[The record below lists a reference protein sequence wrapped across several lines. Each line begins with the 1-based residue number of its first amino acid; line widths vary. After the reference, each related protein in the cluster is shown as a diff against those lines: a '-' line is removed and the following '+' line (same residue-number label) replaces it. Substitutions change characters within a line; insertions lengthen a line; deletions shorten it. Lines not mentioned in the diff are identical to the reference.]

1 MNQIYPKPRYLF
13 LLLGLLTYSAGMA
26 QSPLPKNK
34 TANVQTTLGSSGANQ
49 KNDQV
54 FKKASDPTLNQED
67 NVNPFLT
74 QKSVNGITLSQ
85 EESDAVNKRMKESQ
99 KLLSS
104 NQSSATARTIQVASD
119 STKVRSFAKSSNLT
133 LRNVFEVRK
142 EDFELSNADKMQLK
156 SVSEK
161 HGRKLATYQQLH
173 NSVPVEGAIYKVRE
187 NKTKIDAFGET
198 SKKLPTN
205 SNYKVSASQGLEN
218 ALREVNAKE
227 YVWQSKKL
235 SPLVHKKISTKPQ
248 GELVY
253 VGPNF
258 SSELKEYYLAWK
270 FDVFATNPQSSQTIY
285 VDANTG
291 KIILKIDLN
300 RDLRLSSAS
309 VADGRAAIG
318 KGKARFSGDVT
329 FGTTQYREGY
339 KLETLEG
346 KYKVPIYTLNM
357 NHAEHASDEVL
368 TEYIDEDNNWN
379 DLYNKDHD
387 EVAIDIHW
395 GLQKT
400 LNYYEEKFDRN
411 SVDNEGMTI
420 FGLAHLGTNVQNASW
435 TGGWA
440 QFGDG
445 DKQPFVSLAITGHE
459 MTHAVTQFSAGLI
472 YQGESGAM
480 NESFS
485 DIFGISIELYAGKD
499 SKNDIWMLGD
509 ELYKHGSLR
518 SMSNPKAAGQ
528 PDTYAGEFWT
538 NPANIQDDNGGVHQN
553 SGITNYWYYL
563 LVEGGNGV
571 NDLNNS
577 YSVKAIGLEKAEKI
591 AYATLTEYLS
601 PSSNFMAMRQAS
613 LLATEDL
620 YGLGSEEYK
629 QVTNAWYAIGVGPAY
644 GDKQVLLVSYE
655 NPSVPC
661 GPLKG
666 EEPFY
671 VKIKNTGSTV
681 IKADENLNFKLRAM
695 ASALGRMI
703 TFYTYD
709 GTTAFG
715 KDLKPGE
722 EATLAL
728 KSKIPY
734 QTGGAIN
741 YVEVKIDL
749 NPIAEFGAKEGYTF
763 ISQVVVPTAQKDY
776 DLKATALSMPYYT
789 GDALSS
795 SYQSSI
801 TIFNLGCAA
810 IPAGTVLK
818 VGYADTAPGSTTV
831 WKDVTLAADFKGNS
845 EMTIA
850 FDSTFDLSGLGL
862 HTYEGYVTLAQ
873 DPVTTNNS
881 VLNAAYSGIV
891 TQLPYSEGFERTP
904 GGWNTRSLNDVNQK
918 FVFQNYPGSFRDIK
932 SQYNWATVDFRS
944 NERMALNSDFV
955 LESPIF
961 DFTNVASPYIEFDL
975 YYLFHAGYDGLIVEY
990 SEDKG
995 KNWKKVENI
1004 NYPQTV
1010 HYDEYESF
1018 GGPWFTG
1025 VNTVLKK
1032 DPYQMRLNDLA
1043 GKKVAV
1049 RFRIKTDDYNDG
1061 FLGGFV
1067 DNIKVSD
1074 APYDLALLSSK
1085 LEAGKCTVDNNNVT
1099 IVSKISNNF
1108 PTTSQRVNVTTKI
1121 LDAAKNE
1128 VFSKTELTTL
1138 NFTKFKDTISF
1149 STPNISLK
1157 TVGTHTISVSV
1168 FPEDM
1173 TKDVKQGNNALTFTY
1188 DNWNNEDLK
1197 VSVLPYKM
1205 DFEDDSKYKGW
1216 RTYEN
1221 NGSAGW
1227 NHGVRADLGSPG
1239 WFIDDH
1245 TKFMA
1250 SNDDKCNCDEGNDML
1265 VSPVFDLTNYKTA
1278 HLTFDGFGDGQHLSD
1293 GYVKVST
1300 DGGETWKEVF
1310 HMPYYGA
1317 WWEYGVDLTE
1327 YAGKSCV
1334 MVAFVHNDNGYFAN
1348 GFAVDNIEI
1357 KETKSNVRL
1366 SNLSVA
1372 ENVYEDSASHEFV
1385 VSARNSAYK
1394 PINKVTVEYQIS
1406 QNGTAIGA
1414 PVSLEK
1420 NDEILVGQTITYKID
1435 GLPKLAAGN
1444 YEIALKAFTADEPK
1458 DQAQVV
1464 KGSFQVAA
1472 NAPELSVE
1480 TFSNLPAGSLLGQK
1494 GFVSSQS
1501 DDNYPWRAVTTPD
1514 NVNLTVPKKDHTGD
1528 TAKTLLYSQLEG
1540 LSYYG
1545 ELISPMYKLSEKAS
1559 AVEFYYAM
1567 QSNAN
1572 DIFLVDIKV
1581 AGGEWTE
1588 LWRRNKEGMYAD
1600 ADWKR
1605 ASLNI
1610 SKYKGKSVMFRFRHA
1625 KAAGYS
1631 YMVLDDLKIFNEEIT
1646 DVAMQILS
1654 PKDVCGSQEYKVRLT
1669 NEGQVAIKEN
1679 TVQVE
1684 IQYVNT
1690 SETISETVEAGIPVG
1705 ESIEYIFKKQPK
1717 LDDMGDSHVF
1727 NFTAKLEG
1735 DIVDQNNTIENYYYQ
1750 GVSGD
1755 FKLFDNALI
1764 HGYAGKSVYINAQT
1778 NLLIKE
1784 LDAVSYKWNTGE
1796 TTSDIEVT
1804 KPGDYIVTAVLENG
1818 CTITEKVTVTF
1829 DTFDSDLPSGDVCG
1843 PEVVLNPG
1851 NYAAYEWFDGST
1863 DPTFTTTESGE
1874 YYVTVYNEHG
1884 LGKIFITTINVL
1896 ENTVPEIQA
1905 LEGNKITA
1913 SADAAGYQWY
1923 LNGKPLPNATEKMV
1937 STIWEGSYSLQVTNA
1952 HGCTSMS
1959 APIDSKGLLIGK
1971 LTNSFRVFPNPAAD
1985 NVNIFLA
1992 EKAEGQAEMKIY
2004 SMEGNAVWSK
2014 TYSAVPSSV
2023 NVSQLTTG
2031 VYILDCTVQGKKYT
2045 AKIIK
2050 K

>member
-1 MNQIYPKPRYLF
+1 
-13 LLLGLLTYSAGMA
+13 MA

-34 TANVQTTLGSSGANQ
+34 SANAQTAIQSPSANQ
-49 KNDQV
+49 KKDQV
-54 FKKASDPTLNQED
+54 FQKTADQYNNQQD
-67 NVNPFLT
+67 DAVLLT
-74 QKSVNGITLSQ
+74 QTNVKGTALSQ
-85 EESDAVNKRMKESQ
+85 EESDDVQKRLKASQ
-99 KLLSS
+99 KFFDKS
-104 NQSSATARTIQVASD
+104 QSASTAKNVQISD
-119 STKVRSFAKSSNLT
+119 TTKVKSFAKSAKLT
-133 LRNVFEVRK
+133 SRNIFEVK
-142 EDFELSNADKMQLK
+142 KDAFELSGSDRMQLK
-156 SVSEK
+156 SVSDK
-161 HGRKLATYQQLH
+161 HGRTLATYQQLH
-173 NSVPVEGAIYKVRE
+173 NSVPVEGAIFKVRE
-187 NKTKIDAFGET
+187 DKSKIDAFGAV
-198 SKKLPTN
+198 SKKLPAN
-205 SNYKVSASQGLEN
+205 STYKVNASAALQN
-218 ALREVNAKE
+218 ALNTVNAKE

-235 SPLVHKKISTKPQ
+235 SSLVHKKISTKPE

-258 SSELKEYYLAWK
+258 SSELTEYHLAWK
-270 FDVFATNPQSSQTIY
+270 YDIFATNPQSSQTIY

-291 KIILKIDLN
+291 KVILKIDLS
-300 RDLRLSSAS
+300 RDLRSSS
-309 VADGRAAIG
+309 SPSADGRAAIG
-318 KGKARFSGDVT
+318 KGKARFAGDVT
-329 FGTTQYREGY
+329 FGTTQYADGY
-339 KLETLEG
+339 RLETLLG

-387 EVAIDIHW
+387 EAAIDIHW

-400 LNYYEEKFDRN
+400 LNYYEEKFNRN
-411 SVDNEGMTI
+411 SVDDKGMTI

-445 DKQPFVSLAITGHE
+445 DKQPFVSLGITGHE

-528 PDTYAGEFWT
+528 PDTYGGEFWT
-538 NPANIQDDNGGVHQN
+538 NPANTSVDNGGVHQN

-563 LVEGGNGV
+563 LVEGGEGV

-577 YSVKAIGLEKAEKI
+577 YSVKSIGLEKAEKI
-591 AYATLTEYLS
+591 AYTTLTEYLS

-613 LLATEDL
+613 LMATEDL

-644 GDKQVLLVSYE
+644 GERQILLVSVE

-671 VKIKNTGSTV
+671 VKIRNTGSTL
-681 IKADENLNFKLRAM
+681 IKADESLNFKLRAM
-695 ASALGRMI
+695 ASALGKLI

-709 GTTAFG
+709 GAVPFA
-715 KDLKPGE
+715 KDLNPGE
-722 EATLAL
+722 ETVLAL

-734 QTGGAIN
+734 QGNGATN
-741 YVEVKIDL
+741 YIEVKVDL
-749 NPIAEFGAKEGYTF
+749 NPIAEFGAEEGYTF
-763 ISQVVVPTAQKDY
+763 ISPIAVPATQMDY
-776 DLKATALSMPYYT
+776 DLKATGLSMPNYT
-789 GDALSS
+789 GDVLPSN
-795 SYQSSI
+795 YQSSI

-818 VGYADTAPGSTTV
+818 VGYANAAAGNATV
-831 WKDVTLAADFKGNS
+831 WKDVKLAEDFKGNS
-845 EMTIA
+845 EMTIP
-850 FDSTFDLSGLGL
+850 FDNTFDLSAPGL
-862 HTYEGYVTLAQ
+862 HTYEGFVTLAQ
-873 DPVTTNNS
+873 DPIAANNS
-881 VLNAAYSGIV
+881 ILNAAYNGIIA
-891 TQLPYSEGFERTP
+891 QFPYSEGFERTP
-904 GGWNTRSLNDVNQK
+904 GGWNTKALSGNQK
-918 FVFQNYPGSFRDIK
+918 FLFQNFAASFRSVK
-932 SQYNWATVDFRS
+932 SQYMWGMVDFKA
-944 NERMALNSDFV
+944 NEKMGLNSDFV

-961 DFTNVASPYIEFDL
+961 DFTSTDSPYVEFDL
-975 YYLFHAGYDGLIVEY
+975 YYLLHRGYDGLIVEY

-995 KNWKKVENI
+995 ASWKKINTV
-1004 NYPQTV
+1004 NYPETV
-1010 HYDEYESF
+1010 HGNDLEE
-1018 GGPWFTG
+1018 GGWFTG
-1025 VNTVLKK
+1025 VNNNLRK
-1032 DPYQMRLNDLA
+1032 DPYQIRLHELA
-1043 GKKVAV
+1043 GKKAAI
-1049 RFRIKTDDYNDG
+1049 RFRVKSDDYYDG
-1061 FLGGFV
+1061 FIGGFV
-1067 DNIKVSD
+1067 DNILVGN
-1074 APYDLALLSSK
+1074 APYDLEILSSK
-1085 LEAGKCTVDNNNVT
+1085 LEAGKCSIDNNNVA
-1099 IVSKISNNF
+1099 ISAKITNNF
-1108 PTTSQRVNVTTKI
+1108 ATSGETVNITTKV
-1121 LDAAKNE
+1121 LDAAKTE
-1128 VFSKTELTTL
+1128 VFSKTEKTTL
-1138 NFTKFKDTISF
+1138 NFAKFKDTISY
-1149 STPNISLK
+1149 SVSDISLK
-1157 TVGTHTISVSV
+1157 NAGEHTITVSV

-1173 TKDVKQGNNALTFTY
+1173 AKDLKQGNNAVTLTY
-1188 DNWNNEDLK
+1188 DNWNNEDMK

-1205 DFEDDSKYKGW
+1205 DFEDASKYKGW
-1216 RTYEN
+1216 RTSEN
-1221 NGSAGW
+1221 KGSAGW
-1227 NHGVRADLGSPG
+1227 KHGLRPDLGSPG
-1239 WFIDDH
+1239 WFIEDH

-1250 SNDDKCNCDEGNDML
+1250 SNDDKCNCDAANDML
-1265 VSPVFDLTNYKTA
+1265 VSPVFDLANYKTA
-1278 HLTFDGFGDGQHLSD
+1278 HLTFEGYGDSQHLSD

-1334 MVAFVHNDNGYFAN
+1334 MVAFVHNDNGLFAN

-1372 ENVYEDSASHEFV
+1372 EDVNEDSASHEFV

-1406 QNGTAIGA
+1406 QNGTPVGA
-1414 PVSLEK
+1414 PVSLER
-1420 NDEILVGQTITYKID
+1420 NDEVLVGQTITYKID
-1435 GLPKLAAGN
+1435 GLPQLPAGS
-1444 YEIALKAFTADEPK
+1444 YEIAVKAFTADEPK
-1458 DQAQVV
+1458 DQAKVIKGTFQVV
-1464 KGSFQVAA
+1464 AK
-1472 NAPELSVE
+1472 APELSLE
-1480 TFSNLPAGSLLGQK
+1480 SFSNATAGSLLGAN
-1494 GFVSSQS
+1494 GYVSSIS
-1501 DDNYPWRAVTTPD
+1501 DDNYPWRIVTTPD
-1514 NVNLTVPKKDHTGD
+1514 NANLTVPKKDHTGD
-1528 TAKTLLYSQLEG
+1528 ASAKMLYSQLEN

-1545 ELISPMYKLSEKAS
+1545 ELISPMYKLSDSAS

-1567 QSNAN
+1567 QSNVN
-1572 DIFLVDIKV
+1572 DIFLVDIKI

-1588 LWRRNKEGMYAD
+1588 LWRRNKEGSYID
-1600 ADWKR
+1600 TEWKR
-1605 ASLNI
+1605 AALNI
-1610 SKYKGKSVMFRFRHA
+1610 SKYRGKLVMFRFRHA

-1631 YMVLDDLKIFNEEIT
+1631 YMVLDDLKIFNDAVT
-1646 DVAMQILS
+1646 DVAMEILS
-1654 PKDVCGSQEYKVRLT
+1654 PKDVCGSQEYKVKLT
-1669 NEGQVAIKEN
+1669 NEGQNAIKEN
-1679 TVQVE
+1679 S
-1684 IQYVNT
+1684 IQLELDYLNT
-1690 SETISETVEAGIPVG
+1690 SETISEAVEAGIPVG
-1705 ESIEYIFKKQPK
+1705 ESIEYTFKKQPK
-1717 LDDMGDSHVF
+1717 LDESGDSHIF
-1727 NFTAKLEG
+1727 NFAAKLEG
-1735 DIVDQNNTIENYYYQ
+1735 DIIDQNNIIENYNYQ
-1750 GVSGD
+1750 GVSSD
-1755 FKLFDNALI
+1755 FKLFDNASI
-1764 HGYAGKSVYINAQT
+1764 HGYAGKSVYINAKN

-1796 TTSDIEVT
+1796 VTSDIEVT

-1818 CTITEKVTVTF
+1818 CTLTEKVTVTF
-1829 DTFDSDLPSGDVCG
+1829 DTFNSELPSGDVCG

-1863 DPTFTTTESGE
+1863 DPTFTTAESGD

-1884 LGKIFITTINVL
+1884 LGKIFTTTINVL
-1896 ENTVPEIQA
+1896 ENKVPEIQA

-1913 SADAAGYQWY
+1913 SADAASYQWY
-1923 LNGKPLPNATEKMV
+1923 LNGRIIPNATEKTV
-1937 STIWEGSYSLQVTNA
+1937 ATIWEGSYSLQATNA

-1992 EKAEGQAEMKIY
+1992 EKAEGEAEMKIY

>member
-1 MNQIYPKPRYLF
+1 MNQIYSKARYLF
-13 LLLGLLTYSAGMA
+13 LLLGLLVCSAGMA

-34 TANVQTTLGSSGANQ
+34 TATAQSAIQSPAATQ
-49 KNDQV
+49 KKDQV
-54 FKKASDPTLNQED
+54 FKKTTDQNNNQQD
-67 NVNPFLT
+67 DAILLT
-74 QKSVNGITLSQ
+74 QTSVKGTALSQ
-85 EESDAVNKRMKESQ
+85 EESDDVQKRLKASQ
-99 KLLSS
+99 KFFDKS
-104 NQSSATARTIQVASD
+104 QSVATAKNVQSLDT
-119 STKVRSFAKSSNLT
+119 TKVRSFAKSSNLT
-133 LRNVFEVRK
+133 IRNVFEVK
-142 EDFELSNADKMQLK
+142 KADFELSNADRMQLK
-156 SVSEK
+156 SVSDK
-161 HGRKLATYQQLH
+161 HGRSLATYQQMH

-187 NKTKIDAFGET
+187 RKNKIDAFGQT
-198 SKKLPTN
+198 SKKLPAN
-205 SNYKVSASQGLEN
+205 SNYKVNASAALQN
-218 ALREVNAKE
+218 ALNTVNAKE

-235 SPLVHKKISTKPQ
+235 SSLVHKKISTKPE

-258 SSELKEYYLAWK
+258 STELTEYHLAWK
-270 FDVFATNPQSSQTIY
+270 YDIFATNPQSSQTIY

-291 KIILKIDLN
+291 KVILKIDLS
-300 RDLRLSSAS
+300 RDFRSSALPA
-309 VADGRAAIG
+309 ADGRLATG
-318 KGKARFSGDVT
+318 KGKARFAGDVT
-329 FGTTQYREGY
+329 FGTTQYADGY
-339 KLETLEG
+339 RLETLLG

-357 NHAEHASDEVL
+357 NHAAHASDEVL

-387 EVAIDIHW
+387 EAAIDIHW

-400 LNYYEEKFDRN
+400 LNYFEEKFDRN
-411 SVDNEGMTI
+411 SVDDKGMTI

-445 DKQPFVSLAITGHE
+445 DKQPFVSLGITGHE

-472 YQGESGAM
+472 YMGESGAM

-518 SMSNPKAAGQ
+518 SMANPKAAGQ
-528 PDTYAGEFWT
+528 PDTYGGEFWT
-538 NPANIQDDNGGVHQN
+538 NPANTSVDNGGVHQN

-563 LVEGGNGV
+563 LVEGGSGV

-591 AYATLTEYLS
+591 AYTTLTEYLS

-644 GDKQVLLVSYE
+644 GERQILLVSVE

-671 VKIKNTGSTV
+671 VKIKNTGITV
-681 IKADENLNFKLRAM
+681 IKANENLNFKLRAM
-695 ASALGRMI
+695 ASALGKLI

-709 GTTAFG
+709 GKVAFG
-715 KDLKPGE
+715 KDLNPGE
-722 EATLAL
+722 ETILPL
-728 KSKIPY
+728 KSNIPY
-734 QTGGAIN
+734 QGNGAAN
-741 YVEVKIDL
+741 YVEVKVDL
-749 NPIAEFGAKEGYTF
+749 NPIVEFGAKEGYTF
-763 ISQVVVPTAQKDY
+763 ISTLVVPAAQKDY
-776 DLKATALSMPYYT
+776 DLRATALSMPNYT
-789 GDALSS
+789 GGVLPSN
-795 SYQSSI
+795 YQSSM

-818 VGYADTAPGSTTV
+818 VGYANTAAGSTTV

-845 EMTIA
+845 EMTVV
-850 FDSTFDLSGLGL
+850 FDNTFDLSAPGL
-862 HTYEGYVTLAQ
+862 HTYEGFVTLAQ
-873 DPVTTNNS
+873 DPITTNNS
-881 VLNAAYSGIV
+881 IINAAYNGIIA
-891 TQLPYSEGFERTP
+891 QFPYSEGFERTA
-904 GGWNTRSLNDVNQK
+904 GGWNTKALAGNQK
-918 FVFQNYPGSFRDIK
+918 FIFQNYPASFRTVK
-932 SQYNWATVDFRS
+932 SQYMWGMVDFKTT
-944 NERMALNSDFV
+944 ERMGLNSDFV

-961 DFTNVASPYIEFDL
+961 DFTNVVSPYVEFDL
-975 YYLFHAGYDGLIVEY
+975 YYLLHTGYDGLVVEY

-995 KNWKKVENI
+995 QNWKKIETV
-1004 NYPQTV
+1004 NYPETK
-1010 HYDEYESF
+1010 HLSDLF
-1018 GGPWFTG
+1018 DGGWFTG
-1025 VNTVLKK
+1025 INNNLKK
-1032 DPYQMRLNDLA
+1032 DPYQIRLNELA
-1043 GKKVAV
+1043 GKKAAI
-1049 RFRIKTDDYNDG
+1049 RFRVKSDDYYDG
-1061 FLGGFV
+1061 FLGGFI
-1067 DNIKVSD
+1067 DNILVSD
-1074 APYDLALLSSK
+1074 APYDLEVLSAK
-1085 LEAGKCTVDNNNVT
+1085 LDAGKCEVNKNNVT
-1099 IVSKISNNF
+1099 ISAKITNNF
-1108 PTTSQRVNVTTKI
+1108 ATSNQVVNVTTKV
-1121 LDAAKNE
+1121 LDAAKKE
-1128 VFSKTELTTL
+1128 VFSKIEKTTL
-1138 NFTKFKDTISF
+1138 NFTRFKDTITYSV
-1149 STPNISLK
+1149 PNVSLES
-1157 TVGTHTISVSV
+1157 VGEHTITVTV

-1173 TKDVKQGNNALTFTY
+1173 AKDVKQANNAVTLTY
-1188 DNWNNEDLK
+1188 DNWNNEDMK

-1205 DFEDDSKYKGW
+1205 DFEDASKYKGW
-1216 RTYEN
+1216 RTAEN
-1221 NGSAGW
+1221 KGSAGW
-1227 NHGVRADLGSPG
+1227 KHGLRPDLGSPG
-1239 WFIDDH
+1239 WFIADH

-1250 SNDDKCNCDEGNDML
+1250 SNDDKCNCDASNDML

-1278 HLTFDGFGDGQHLSD
+1278 HLTFDGFGDSQQLSD

-1310 HMPYYGA
+1310 KMPYYGS

-1334 MVAFVHNDNGYFAN
+1334 MIAFQHNDNGYFAN

-1372 ENVYEDSASHEFV
+1372 ENVNEDSASHEFV

-1394 PINKVTVEYQIS
+1394 PINKVTIEYQIS
-1406 QNGTAIGA
+1406 QNGTAVGA

-1420 NDEILVGQTITYKID
+1420 NDEVLVGQTITYTID
-1435 GLPKLAAGN
+1435 NLPKLPAGN
-1444 YEIALKAFTADEPK
+1444 YEIAIKAFTADEPK
-1458 DQAQVV
+1458 DQAKAITGVFQVV
-1464 KGSFQVAA
+1464 AK
-1472 NAPELSVE
+1472 APELNLES
-1480 TFSNLPAGSLLGQK
+1480 FSDVTAGSLLGAK
-1494 GFVSSQS
+1494 GFVSSLS
-1501 DDNYPWRAVTTPD
+1501 DDNYPWRIVTTPD
-1514 NVNLTVPKKDHTGD
+1514 NANLTVPKKDHTGD
-1528 TAKTLLYSQLEG
+1528 TSAKMLYSQLEN

-1545 ELISPMYKLSEKAS
+1545 ELISPMYKLSESAS

-1567 QSNAN
+1567 QSNVN
-1572 DIFLVDIKV
+1572 DILLVDIKA

-1588 LWRRNKEGMYAD
+1588 LWRRNKEGSYID
-1600 ADWKR
+1600 TEWKR
-1605 ASLNI
+1605 AALNI
-1610 SKYKGKSVMFRFRHA
+1610 SKYRGKLVMFRFRHA

-1631 YMVLDDLKIFNEEIT
+1631 YMVLDDLKIFNDAVT
-1646 DVAMQILS
+1646 DVAMQVLS
-1654 PKDVCGSQEYKVRLT
+1654 PKDICGSQEYKVKLT
-1669 NEGQVAIKEN
+1669 NEGQNAIKEN
-1679 TVQVE
+1679 SIQVQV
-1684 IQYVNT
+1684 QYMNT

-1705 ESIEYIFKKQPK
+1705 ESIEYTFKKQPK
-1717 LDDMGDSHVF
+1717 LDGMGDSHIF
-1727 NFTAKLEG
+1727 NFTAKVEG
-1735 DIVDQNNTIENYYYQ
+1735 DIIDQNNIIENYNYQ

-1755 FKLFDNALI
+1755 FKLFDNASI
-1764 HGYAGKSVYINAQT
+1764 HGYAGKSVYINAES
-1778 NLLIKE
+1778 NLLTKE

-1796 TTSDIEVT
+1796 ATNAIEVT

-1818 CTITEKVTVTF
+1818 CTLTEKVTVTF
-1829 DTFDSDLPSGDVCG
+1829 DAFESNLPNGDVCG

-1884 LGKIFITTINVL
+1884 LGKIFTATINVL
-1896 ENTVPEIQA
+1896 ENIVPEIQA

-1923 LNGKPLPNATEKMV
+1923 LNGRVIPNATEKTV
-1937 STIWEGSYSLQVTNA
+1937 ATIWEGSYSLQTTNA

-1971 LTNSFRVFPNPAAD
+1971 LTNSFRVFPNPAVD

-1992 EKAEGQAEMKIY
+1992 EKAEGEAQMKIY
-2004 SMEGNAVWSK
+2004 SMEGSAVWSK
-2014 TYSAVPSSV
+2014 TYTAVPSSV

>member
-1 MNQIYPKPRYLF
+1 
-13 LLLGLLTYSAGMA
+13 MA

-34 TANVQTTLGSSGANQ
+34 TSNSQTALGSSVGLL
-49 KNDQV
+49 KKDQV
-54 FKKASDPTLNQED
+54 SQKTTDQINNQSDDSNIL
-67 NVNPFLT
+67 LT
-74 QKSVNGITLSQ
+74 QKSVKGTPLSQ
-85 EESDAVNKRMKESQ
+85 EETDAVNKRAKESQ
-99 KLLSS
+99 KLFDKS
-104 NQSSATARTIQVASD
+104 QSSSTAKNVQSAD

-133 LRNVFEVRK
+133 IRNVFEVK
-142 EDFELSNADKMQLK
+142 KADFELSNADKMQLK
-156 SVSEK
+156 SVSDK
-161 HGRKLATYQQLH
+161 HGRSLATYQQMH
-173 NSVPVEGAIYKVRE
+173 NAVPVEGAIYKVRD
-187 NKTKIDAFGET
+187 NKKKIEAFGHI
-198 SKKLPTN
+198 SKKLPSN
-205 SNYKVSASQGLEN
+205 SNYKVNASAALQN
-218 ALREVNAKE
+218 ALNTVNAKE

-235 SPLVHKKISTKPQ
+235 SALVHEKISKKPQ

-258 SSELKEYYLAWK
+258 SAELTEYHLAWK
-270 FDVFATNPQSSQTIY
+270 FDIFATNPQSSQTMY

-291 KIILKIDLN
+291 KVILKIDLS
-300 RDLRLSSAS
+300 RDFRSSAS
-309 VADGRAAIG
+309 PFADGRSAIG
-318 KGKARFSGDVT
+318 KGKARFAGDVT
-329 FGTTQYREGY
+329 FGTTQYADGY
-339 KLETLEG
+339 RLEDLVG
-346 KYKVPIYTLNM
+346 KYKVPMYTLNM

-387 EVAIDIHW
+387 EAAIDIHW
-395 GLQKT
+395 GIQKT

-411 SVDNEGMTI
+411 SVDDKGMTI
-420 FGLAHLGTNVQNASW
+420 FALAHLGTNVQNASW

-445 DKQPFVSLAITGHE
+445 VDQPFVSLGITGHE
-459 MTHAVTQFSAGLI
+459 MTHAITQFSAGLI

-518 SMSNPKAAGQ
+518 SMANPKAAGQ
-528 PDTYAGEFWT
+528 PDTYGGEFWT
-538 NPANIQDDNGGVHQN
+538 NPADTSYDNGGVHQN

-563 LVEGGNGV
+563 LVEGGEGV
-571 NDLNNS
+571 NDLNES
-577 YSVKAIGLEKAEKI
+577 YNVKAIGLEKAEKI

-613 LLATEDL
+613 LMATEDL
-620 YGLGSEEYK
+620 YGLGSQEYI

-644 GDKQVLLVSYE
+644 GEKQVLLVSVE
-655 NPSVPC
+655 NPTVPC

-695 ASALGRMI
+695 ANALGRLI

-709 GTTAFG
+709 GKVAFG
-715 KDLKPGE
+715 KDLNPGE
-722 EATLAL
+722 ETILAL

-734 QTGGAIN
+734 QTGGAVN
-741 YVEVKIDL
+741 YIEIKVDL

-763 ISQVVVPTAQKDY
+763 VSQIVVPTAQKDY

-795 SYQSSI
+795 NYQSSI
-801 TIFNLGCAA
+801 TIFNLGCVA

-818 VGYADTAPGSTTV
+818 VGYADTAPGSATV
-831 WKDVTLAADFKGNS
+831 WKDVTLATDFKGNS

-881 VLNAAYSGIV
+881 ILNAAYSGIV
-891 TQLPYSEGFERTP
+891 TQLPYVEGFERTP
-904 GGWNTRSLNDVNQK
+904 GGWNTKSLNSSNQK
-918 FVFQNYPGSFRDIK
+918 FIFQNYPGSFRDIK
-932 SQYNWATVDFRS
+932 SQYNWATVDFRGT
-944 NERMALNSDFV
+944 ERMAPNSDFV

-961 DFTNVASPYIEFDL
+961 DFTNVVSPYIEFDL

-995 KNWKKVENI
+995 KNWKKVEAL
-1004 NYPQTV
+1004 NYPQTT
-1010 HYDEYESF
+1010 HYDDTE
-1018 GGPWFTG
+1018 GGWFTA
-1025 VNTVLKK
+1025 VNTNLKK
-1032 DPYQMRLNDLA
+1032 DPFQMRLNDLA
-1043 GKKVAV
+1043 GKKVAI
-1049 RFRIKTDDYNDG
+1049 RFRVRTDDYNDG

-1067 DNIKVSD
+1067 DNIRVSD

-1108 PTTSQRVNVTTKI
+1108 ATASQRVNITIKI

-1138 NFTKFKDTISF
+1138 NFAKFRDTISF
-1149 STPNISLK
+1149 STSNISLK
-1157 TVGTHTISVSV
+1157 TVGTHTVSVSV

-1205 DFEDDSKYKGW
+1205 DFEDASKYKGW
-1216 RTYEN
+1216 RTSEN
-1221 NGSAGW
+1221 SGSAGW

-1239 WFIDDH
+1239 WFIADH

-1250 SNDDKCNCDEGNDML
+1250 SNDDKCNCDEANDML
-1265 VSPVFDLTNYKTA
+1265 VSPVFDLTNYKSA
-1278 HLTFDGFGDGQHLSD
+1278 HLTFDGYGDSQHLSD
-1293 GYVKVST
+1293 GSVKVST

-1334 MVAFVHNDNGYFAN
+1334 MVAFVHNDNGLFAN

-1385 VSARNSAYK
+1385 VSARNSGYQTL
-1394 PINKVTVEYQIS
+1394 NKVTLEYQIS
-1406 QNGTAIGA
+1406 QNGTAVGA
-1414 PVSLEK
+1414 PISLEK
-1420 NDEILVGQTITYKID
+1420 NDEVLVGQTITYKID

-1444 YEIALKAFTADEPK
+1444 YEIAVKAFTADEPK
-1458 DQAQVV
+1458 DQAQVIKSV
-1464 KGSFQVAA
+1464 FQVVA
-1472 NAPELSVE
+1472 NAPELNVE
-1480 TFSNLPAGSLLGQK
+1480 NFSTLPAGSLFGNK
-1494 GFVSSQS
+1494 GFVSSLS
-1501 DDNYPWRAVTTPD
+1501 DDNYPWRVVTTPD

-1528 TAKTLLYSQLEG
+1528 TSTKMLYSQLEN

-1545 ELISPMYKLSEKAS
+1545 ELISPMYKLSDSAS

-1567 QSNAN
+1567 QSNVN
-1572 DIFLVDIKV
+1572 DILLVDIKSV
-1581 AGGEWTE
+1581 GGEWTE
-1588 LWRRNKEGMYAD
+1588 LWRTNRTGSFVD
-1600 ADWKR
+1600 TDWKR
-1605 ASLNI
+1605 AALNI
-1610 SKYKGKSVMFRFRHA
+1610 SNYKGKSVMFRFRHA

-1631 YMVLDDLKIFNEEIT
+1631 YMVLDDLKIFNDAVA
-1646 DVAMQILS
+1646 DVALQILS
-1654 PKDVCGSQEYKVRLT
+1654 PKDVCGSQEYKVRLS
-1669 NEGQVAIKEN
+1669 NEGQIAIKEN
-1679 TVQVE
+1679 S
-1684 IQYVNT
+1684 IQLQLDYLNT
-1690 SETISETVEAGIPVG
+1690 SEAISETVEAGIPVG
-1705 ESIEYIFKKQPK
+1705 GSIEYIFKKQPK
-1717 LDDMGDSHVF
+1717 LDQSGDSHVF

-1735 DIVDQNNTIENYYYQ
+1735 DIIDQNNIIENYTYQ

-1755 FKLFDNALI
+1755 FKLFDKSSI
-1764 HGYAGKSVYINAQT
+1764 HGYAGKSIYINAES
-1778 NLLIKE
+1778 NLLSKE
-1784 LDAVSYKWNTGE
+1784 LEAVSYKWNTGE
-1796 TTSDIEVT
+1796 VTNAIEVT

-1818 CTITEKVTVTF
+1818 CSLTEKVSVTF
-1829 DTFDSDLPSGDVCG
+1829 DSFKSELPSGDVCG

-1863 DPTFTTTESGE
+1863 EPTFKTTESGE
-1874 YYVTVYNEHG
+1874 YYVTVYNENG
-1884 LGKIFITTINVL
+1884 LGKIFNTTINVI
-1896 ENTVPEIQA
+1896 ENTVPEIQ
-1905 LEGNKITA
+1905 LLDGNKITA

-1923 LNGKPLPNATEKMV
+1923 LNGRVLPNATEKMV

-1952 HGCTSMS
+1952 NGCTSMS

-1971 LTNSFRVFPNPAAD
+1971 LSNSFRVFPNPAVND
-1985 NVNIFLA
+1985 VNIFLA
-1992 EKAEGQAEMKIY
+1992 DKVEGEAQMKIY

-2014 TYSAVPSSV
+2014 NYSAVPSSV
-2023 NVSQLTTG
+2023 DVSQLTTG

>member
-1 MNQIYPKPRYLF
+1 MNQTYSNPRYLF
-13 LLLGLLTYSAGMA
+13 LLLGFLVCSVGMA

-34 TANVQTTLGSSGANQ
+34 SANAQTAIQSPSANQ
-49 KNDQV
+49 KKDQV
-54 FKKASDPTLNQED
+54 FQKTADQNSNQNDDPTVL
-67 NVNPFLT
+67 LT
-74 QKSVNGITLSQ
+74 QKSVNGTTLSQ
-85 EESDAVNKRMKESQ
+85 EESDAVNQRLKASQ
-99 KLLSS
+99 KFFDKS
-104 NQSSATARTIQVASD
+104 QSAATAKNVQISD
-119 STKVRSFAKSSNLT
+119 TTKVKSFAKSAKLT
-133 LRNVFEVRK
+133 SRNIFEVK
-142 EDFELSNADKMQLK
+142 KDAFELSGSDRMQLK
-156 SVSEK
+156 SVSDK
-161 HGRKLATYQQLH
+161 HGRTLATYQQLH
-173 NSVPVEGAIYKVRE
+173 NSVPVEGAIFKVRE
-187 NKTKIDAFGET
+187 DKSKIDAFGAV
-198 SKKLPTN
+198 SKKLPAS
-205 SNYKVSASQGLEN
+205 SNYKVNASTALQN
-218 ALREVNAKE
+218 ALNTVNAKE

-235 SPLVHKKISTKPQ
+235 SSLVHKKISTKPE

-258 SSELKEYYLAWK
+258 SSELTEYHLAWK
-270 FDVFATNPQSSQTIY
+270 YDIFATNPQSSQTIY

-291 KIILKIDLN
+291 KVILKIDLS
-300 RDLRLSSAS
+300 RDLRSSS
-309 VADGRAAIG
+309 SPSADGRAAIG
-318 KGKARFSGDVT
+318 KGKARFAGDVT
-329 FGTTQYREGY
+329 FGTTQYADGY
-339 KLETLEG
+339 RLETLLG

-387 EVAIDIHW
+387 EAAIDIHW

-400 LNYYEEKFDRN
+400 LNYYEEKFNRN
-411 SVDNEGMTI
+411 SVDDKGMTI

-445 DKQPFVSLAITGHE
+445 DKQPFVSLGITGHE

-472 YQGESGAM
+472 YLGESGAM

-528 PDTYAGEFWT
+528 PDTYGGEFWT
-538 NPANIQDDNGGVHQN
+538 NPANTSVDNGGVHQN

-563 LVEGGNGV
+563 LVEGGEGV

-591 AYATLTEYLS
+591 AYTTLTEYLS

-613 LLATEDL
+613 LMATEDL

-644 GDKQVLLVSYE
+644 GERQILLVSVE

-671 VKIKNTGSTV
+671 VKIRNTGSTV

-695 ASALGRMI
+695 ASALGRLI

-709 GTTAFG
+709 GKVAFA
-715 KDLKPGE
+715 KDLNPGE
-722 EATLAL
+722 EVVLPL

-734 QTGGAIN
+734 QGNGATN
-741 YVEVKIDL
+741 YVEVKVDL

-763 ISQVVVPTAQKDY
+763 ISPIVVPAAQKDY
-776 DLKATALSMPYYT
+776 DLKATALTMPYYT
-789 GDALSS
+789 GGVLPSN
-795 SYQSSI
+795 YQSSM
-801 TIFNLGCAA
+801 TIFNLGCAP

-818 VGYADTAPGSTTV
+818 VGYANTAAGSTTI
-831 WKDVTLAADFKGNS
+831 WKDVTLTADFKGNS
-845 EMTIA
+845 EMTVV
-850 FDSTFDLSGLGL
+850 FDNTFDLSAPGL
-862 HTYEGYVTLAQ
+862 HTYEGFVTLAQ
-873 DPVTTNNS
+873 DPITTNNS
-881 VLNAAYSGIV
+881 IINAAYNGII
-891 TQLPYSEGFERTP
+891 TQFPYSEGFERTA
-904 GGWNTRSLNDVNQK
+904 GGWNTKALAGNQK
-918 FVFQNYPGSFRDIK
+918 FLFQNYPASFRTVK
-932 SQYNWATVDFRS
+932 SQYMWGMVDFKGT
-944 NERMALNSDFV
+944 ERMGLNSDFV

-961 DFTNVASPYIEFDL
+961 DFTNVTSPYVEFDL
-975 YYLFHAGYDGLIVEY
+975 YYLLHTGYDGLVVEY

-995 KNWKKVENI
+995 QNWKKVETV
-1004 NYPQTV
+1004 NYPETK
-1010 HYDEYESF
+1010 HLNDLF
-1018 GGPWFTG
+1018 DGGWFTG
-1025 VNTVLKK
+1025 VNNNLKK
-1032 DPYQMRLNDLA
+1032 DPYQIRLNELA
-1043 GKKVAV
+1043 GKKAAI
-1049 RFRIKTDDYNDG
+1049 RFRVKSDDYYDG
-1061 FLGGFV
+1061 FLGGFI
-1067 DNIKVSD
+1067 DNILVSD
-1074 APYDLALLSSK
+1074 APYDLEVLSAK
-1085 LEAGKCTVDNNNVT
+1085 LDAGKCDINNSNVT
-1099 IVSKISNNF
+1099 IKAKITNNF
-1108 PTTSQRVNVTTKI
+1108 ATASQVVNITTKV
-1121 LDAAKNE
+1121 LDAAKTE
-1128 VFSKTELTTL
+1128 VFSKTEKTTL
-1138 NFTKFKDTISF
+1138 NFAKFKDTITYSV
-1149 STPNISLK
+1149 PNISLK
-1157 TVGTHTISVSV
+1157 NIGEHTITVSV

-1173 TKDVKQGNNALTFTY
+1173 AKDLKQGNNAVTLTY
-1188 DNWNNEDLK
+1188 DNWNNEDMK
-1197 VSVLPYKM
+1197 ISVLPYKM
-1205 DFEDDSKYKGW
+1205 DFEDASKYKGW
-1216 RTYEN
+1216 RTAEN
-1221 NGSAGW
+1221 KGSAGW
-1227 NHGVRADLGSPG
+1227 KHGLRPDLGSPG
-1239 WFIDDH
+1239 WFIADH

-1250 SNDDKCNCDEGNDML
+1250 SNDDKCNCDAANDML
-1265 VSPVFDLTNYKTA
+1265 VSPVFDLTNYKAA
-1278 HLTFDGFGDGQHLSD
+1278 HLTFDGFGDAQHLSD

-1310 HMPYYGA
+1310 KMPYYGN

-1334 MVAFVHNDNGYFAN
+1334 MIAFVHNDNGYFAN

-1357 KETKSNVRL
+1357 KESKTNLRL
-1366 SNLSVA
+1366 TNLSVP
-1372 ENVYEDSASHEFV
+1372 ETVYEDAPSHEFAV
-1385 VSARNSAYK
+1385 NVRNGAYK
-1394 PINKVTVEYQIS
+1394 EVNKFTFEYQVS
-1406 QNGTAIGA
+1406 QNGNAVGSPIL
-1414 PVSLEK
+1414 VEK
-1420 NDEILVGQTITYKID
+1420 SETILVGQTITYNLA
-1435 GLPKLAAGN
+1435 GLPQLAAGK
-1444 YEIALKAFTADEPK
+1444 YEITVKAYTADESK
-1458 DQAQVV
+1458 ENAQII
-1464 KGSFQVAA
+1464 KGSFEVIA

-1480 TFSNLPAGSLLGQK
+1480 TFSNLPAGSLFGQK

-1501 DDNYPWRAVTTPD
+1501 DDNYPWRVVITPD
-1514 NVNLTVPKKDHTGD
+1514 NVNLTVPKNDHTGD
-1528 TAKTLLYSQLEG
+1528 TAKNMLYSSLEN

-1545 ELISPMYKLSEKAS
+1545 EVISPMYKLSQKAS

-1567 QSNAN
+1567 QSNVN

-1588 LWRRNKEGMYAD
+1588 LWRRNKEGSYID
-1600 ADWKR
+1600 TDWKR

-1610 SKYKGKSVMFRFRHA
+1610 TKYRGKSVMFRFRHA

-1631 YMVLDDLKIFNEEIT
+1631 YMVLDDLKIFNEEVT
-1646 DVAMQILS
+1646 DVAMEILS
-1654 PKDVCGSQEYKVRLT
+1654 PKDVCGSQEYKVRLS
-1669 NEGQVAIKEN
+1669 NEGQIAIKEN
-1679 TVQVE
+1679 SIQVK
-1684 IQYVNT
+1684 IDYLNT
-1690 SETISETVEAGIPVG
+1690 SESITETVEAGIPVG
-1705 ESIEYIFKKQPK
+1705 ESIEYTFKKLPK
-1717 LDDMGDSHVF
+1717 LDQNDDSHIF

-1735 DIVDQNNTIENYYYQ
+1735 DIIDQNNTIENYYYQ

-1755 FKLFDNALI
+1755 FKLFDNASI
-1764 HGYAGKSVYINAQT
+1764 HGYAGKNVYINAQT

-1796 TTSDIEVT
+1796 VTSDIEVT

-1818 CTITEKVTVTF
+1818 CTLTEKVTVTF
-1829 DTFDSDLPSGDVCG
+1829 DTFNSELPSGDVCG

-1884 LGKIFITTINVL
+1884 LGKIFTTTINVL
-1896 ENTVPEIQA
+1896 ENKVPEIQA

-1923 LNGKPLPNATEKMV
+1923 LNGRIIPNATEKTV
-1937 STIWEGSYSLQVTNA
+1937 ATIWEGSYSLQATNA

-1959 APIDSKGLLIGK
+1959 EPIDSKGLLIGK

-1992 EKAEGQAEMKIY
+1992 EKAEGEAEMKIY

>member
-1 MNQIYPKPRYLF
+1 MNQIYSKARYLF
-13 LLLGLLTYSAGMA
+13 LLLGLLVCSAGMA

-34 TANVQTTLGSSGANQ
+34 TATAQSAIQSPAATQ
-49 KNDQV
+49 KKDQV
-54 FKKASDPTLNQED
+54 FKKTTDQNNNQQD
-67 NVNPFLT
+67 DAILLT
-74 QKSVNGITLSQ
+74 QTSVKGTALSQ
-85 EESDAVNKRMKESQ
+85 EESDDVQKRLKASQ
-99 KLLSS
+99 KFFDKS
-104 NQSSATARTIQVASD
+104 QSAATAKNVQSLDT
-119 STKVRSFAKSSNLT
+119 TKVRSFAKSSNLT
-133 LRNVFEVRK
+133 IRNVFEVK
-142 EDFELSNADKMQLK
+142 KADFELSNADRMQLK
-156 SVSEK
+156 SVSDK
-161 HGRKLATYQQLH
+161 HGRSLATYQQMH

-187 NKTKIDAFGET
+187 RKNKIDAFGQT
-198 SKKLPTN
+198 SKKLPAN
-205 SNYKVSASQGLEN
+205 SNYKVNASAALQN
-218 ALREVNAKE
+218 ALNTVNAKE

-235 SPLVHKKISTKPQ
+235 SSLVHKKISTKPE

-258 SSELKEYYLAWK
+258 STELKEYHLAWK
-270 FDVFATNPQSSQTIY
+270 YDIFATNPQSSQTIY

-291 KIILKIDLN
+291 KVILKIDLS
-300 RDLRLSSAS
+300 RDFRSSALPA
-309 VADGRAAIG
+309 ADGRLATG
-318 KGKARFSGDVT
+318 KGKARFAGDVT
-329 FGTTQYREGY
+329 FGTTQYADGY
-339 KLETLEG
+339 RLETLLG

-357 NHAEHASDEVL
+357 NHAAHASDEVL

-387 EVAIDIHW
+387 EAAIDIHW

-400 LNYYEEKFDRN
+400 LNYFEEKFDRN
-411 SVDNEGMTI
+411 SVDDKGMTI

-445 DKQPFVSLAITGHE
+445 DKQPFVSLGITGHE

-472 YQGESGAM
+472 YMGESGAM

-518 SMSNPKAAGQ
+518 SMANPKAAGQ
-528 PDTYAGEFWT
+528 PDTYGGEFWT
-538 NPANIQDDNGGVHQN
+538 NPANTSVDNGGVHQN

-563 LVEGGNGV
+563 LVEGGSGV

-591 AYATLTEYLS
+591 AYTTLTEYLS

-644 GDKQVLLVSYE
+644 GERQILLVSVE

-671 VKIKNTGSTV
+671 VKIKNTGTTV
-681 IKADENLNFKLRAM
+681 IKANENLNFKLRAM
-695 ASALGRMI
+695 ASALGKLI

-709 GTTAFG
+709 GKVAFG
-715 KDLKPGE
+715 KDLNPGE
-722 EATLAL
+722 ETILPL
-728 KSKIPY
+728 KSNIPY
-734 QTGGAIN
+734 QGNGATN
-741 YVEVKIDL
+741 YVEVKVDL
-749 NPIAEFGAKEGYTF
+749 NPIVEFGAKEGYTF
-763 ISQVVVPTAQKDY
+763 ISTLVVPAAQKDY
-776 DLKATALSMPYYT
+776 DLRATALSMPNYT
-789 GDALSS
+789 GGVLPSN
-795 SYQSSI
+795 YQSSM

-818 VGYADTAPGSTTV
+818 VGYANTAVGSTTV

-845 EMTIA
+845 EMTVV
-850 FDSTFDLSGLGL
+850 FDNTFDLSAPGL
-862 HTYEGYVTLAQ
+862 HTYEGFVTLAQ
-873 DPVTTNNS
+873 DPITTNNS
-881 VLNAAYSGIV
+881 IINAAYNGIIA
-891 TQLPYSEGFERTP
+891 QFPYSEGFERTA
-904 GGWNTRSLNDVNQK
+904 GGWNTKALAGNQK
-918 FVFQNYPGSFRDIK
+918 FLFQNYPASFRTVK
-932 SQYNWATVDFRS
+932 SQYMWGMVDFKTT
-944 NERMALNSDFV
+944 ERMGLNSDFV

-961 DFTNVASPYIEFDL
+961 DFTNVVSPYVEFDL
-975 YYLFHAGYDGLIVEY
+975 YYLLHTGYDGLVVEY

-995 KNWKKVENI
+995 QNWKKIETV
-1004 NYPQTV
+1004 NYPETK
-1010 HYDEYESF
+1010 HLSDLF
-1018 GGPWFTG
+1018 DGGWFTG
-1025 VNTVLKK
+1025 VNNNLKK
-1032 DPYQMRLNDLA
+1032 DPYQIRLNELA
-1043 GKKVAV
+1043 GKKAAI
-1049 RFRIKTDDYNDG
+1049 RFRVKSDDYYDG
-1061 FLGGFV
+1061 FLGGFI
-1067 DNIKVSD
+1067 DNILVSD
-1074 APYDLALLSSK
+1074 APYDLEVLSAK
-1085 LEAGKCTVDNNNVT
+1085 LDAGKCEVNKNNVT
-1099 IVSKISNNF
+1099 ISAKITNNF
-1108 PTTSQRVNVTTKI
+1108 ATSNQVVNVTTKV
-1121 LDAAKNE
+1121 LDAAKKE
-1128 VFSKTELTTL
+1128 VFSKIEKTTL
-1138 NFTKFKDTISF
+1138 NFTRFKDTITYSV
-1149 STPNISLK
+1149 PNVSLES
-1157 TVGTHTISVSV
+1157 VGEHTITVTV

-1173 TKDVKQGNNALTFTY
+1173 AKDVKQANNAVTLTY
-1188 DNWNNEDLK
+1188 DNWNNEDMK

-1205 DFEDDSKYKGW
+1205 DFEDASKYKGW
-1216 RTYEN
+1216 RTAEN
-1221 NGSAGW
+1221 KGSAGW
-1227 NHGVRADLGSPG
+1227 KHGLRPDLGSPG
-1239 WFIDDH
+1239 WFIADH

-1250 SNDDKCNCDEGNDML
+1250 SNDDKCNCDASNDML

-1278 HLTFDGFGDGQHLSD
+1278 HLTFDGFGDSQQLSD

-1310 HMPYYGA
+1310 KMPYYGS

-1334 MVAFVHNDNGYFAN
+1334 MIAFQHNDNGYFAN

-1372 ENVYEDSASHEFV
+1372 ENVNEDSASHEFV

-1394 PINKVTVEYQIS
+1394 PINKVTIEYQIS
-1406 QNGTAIGA
+1406 QNGTPVGA
-1414 PVSLEK
+1414 PIALER
-1420 NDEILVGQTITYKID
+1420 NDEVLVGQTITYTID
-1435 GLPKLAAGN
+1435 NLPKLPAGN
-1444 YEIALKAFTADEPK
+1444 YEIAIKAFTADEPK
-1458 DQAQVV
+1458 DQAKAITGVFQVV
-1464 KGSFQVAA
+1464 AK
-1472 NAPELSVE
+1472 APELNLES
-1480 TFSNLPAGSLLGQK
+1480 FSDVTAGSLLGAK
-1494 GFVSSQS
+1494 GFVSSLS
-1501 DDNYPWRAVTTPD
+1501 DDNYPWRIVTTPD
-1514 NVNLTVPKKDHTGD
+1514 NANLTVPKKDHTGD
-1528 TAKTLLYSQLEG
+1528 TSAKMLYSQLEN

-1545 ELISPMYKLSEKAS
+1545 ELISPMYKLSENAS

-1567 QSNAN
+1567 QSNVN
-1572 DIFLVDIKV
+1572 DILLVDIKA

-1588 LWRRNKEGMYAD
+1588 LWRRNKEGSYID
-1600 ADWKR
+1600 TEWKR
-1605 ASLNI
+1605 AALNI
-1610 SKYKGKSVMFRFRHA
+1610 SKYRGKLVMFRFRHA

-1631 YMVLDDLKIFNEEIT
+1631 YMVLDDLKIFNDAVT
-1646 DVAMQILS
+1646 DVAMQVLS
-1654 PKDVCGSQEYKVRLT
+1654 PKDICGSQEYKVKLT
-1669 NEGQVAIKEN
+1669 NEGQNAIKEN
-1679 TVQVE
+1679 SIQVQV
-1684 IQYVNT
+1684 QYMNT

-1705 ESIEYIFKKQPK
+1705 ESIEYTFKKQPK
-1717 LDDMGDSHVF
+1717 LDGMGDSHIF
-1727 NFTAKLEG
+1727 NFTAKVEG
-1735 DIVDQNNTIENYYYQ
+1735 DIIDQNNIIENYNYQ

-1755 FKLFDNALI
+1755 FKLFDNASI
-1764 HGYAGKSVYINAQT
+1764 HGYAGKSVYINAES
-1778 NLLIKE
+1778 NLLTKE

-1796 TTSDIEVT
+1796 ATNAIEVT

-1818 CTITEKVTVTF
+1818 CTLTEKVTVTF
-1829 DTFDSDLPSGDVCG
+1829 DAFESNLPNGDVCG

-1884 LGKIFITTINVL
+1884 LGKIFTATINVL
-1896 ENTVPEIQA
+1896 ENIVPEIQA
-1905 LEGNKITA
+1905 LGGNKITA

-1923 LNGKPLPNATEKMV
+1923 LNGRVIPNATEKTV
-1937 STIWEGSYSLQVTNA
+1937 ATIWEGSYSLQTTNA

-1971 LTNSFRVFPNPAAD
+1971 LTNSFRVFPNPAVD

-1992 EKAEGQAEMKIY
+1992 EKAEGEAQMKIY
-2004 SMEGNAVWSK
+2004 SMEGSAVWSK
-2014 TYSAVPSSV
+2014 TYTAVPSSV

>member
-1 MNQIYPKPRYLF
+1 MNQIYFKPRYLF
-13 LLLGLLTYSAGMA
+13 LVLGFLICSVGMA

-34 TANVQTTLGSSGANQ
+34 TSNAQTAIQSPNAVQ
-49 KNDQV
+49 KKDQV
-54 FKKASDPTLNQED
+54 SQKTTDQSPNQEND
-67 NVNPFLT
+67 SNILLA
-74 QKSVNGITLSQ
+74 QKSINGTPLSK
-85 EESDAVNKRMKESQ
+85 EETEAVNKRVQTSQ
-99 KLLSS
+99 KLFDKSLSS
-104 NQSSATARTIQVASD
+104 STAKNVQTAD

-133 LRNVFEVRK
+133 VRNVFEVK
-142 EDFELSNADKMQLK
+142 KADFELSNADKMQLK
-156 SVSEK
+156 SVSDK
-161 HGRKLATYQQLH
+161 HGRSLATYQQMH
-173 NSVPVEGAIYKVRE
+173 NAVPVEGAIYKVRD
-187 NKTKIDAFGET
+187 NKNKIEAFGNI
-198 SKKLPTN
+198 SKKLPAN
-205 SNYKVSASQGLEN
+205 SSYKVNASAALQN
-218 ALREVNAKE
+218 ALNTVNAKE

-235 SPLVHKKISTKPQ
+235 SALVHKKISKKPE

-258 SSELKEYYLAWK
+258 SSQLTEYHLAWK
-270 FDVFATNPQSSQTIY
+270 YDIFATNPQSSQTIY

-291 KIILKIDLN
+291 KVILKIDLS
-300 RDLRLSSAS
+300 RDLRSTSSPY
-309 VADGRAAIG
+309 ADGRAAIG
-318 KGKARFSGDVT
+318 KGKARFAGDVT
-329 FGTTQYREGY
+329 FGTTHYADGYR
-339 KLETLEG
+339 LETLEG

-387 EVAIDIHW
+387 EAAIDIHW

-400 LNYYEEKFDRN
+400 LNYYEEKFNRN
-411 SVDNEGMTI
+411 SVDDKGMTI

-445 DKQPFVSLAITGHE
+445 DKQPFVSLGITGHE

-472 YQGESGAM
+472 YLGESGAM

-499 SKNDIWMLGD
+499 TKNDIWMLGD
-509 ELYKHGSLR
+509 ELYSHGSLR
-518 SMSNPKAAGQ
+518 SMANPKAAGQ
-528 PDTYAGEFWT
+528 PDTYGGEFWA
-538 NPANIQDDNGGVHQN
+538 NPANSSYDNGGVHQN

-563 LVEGGNGV
+563 LVEGGEGV

-591 AYATLTEYLS
+591 AYTTLTEYLS

-613 LLATEDL
+613 LMATEDL

-644 GDKQVLLVSYE
+644 GEKQILLVSYE

-666 EEPFY
+666 EESFY
-671 VKIKNTGSTV
+671 VKVKNTGSTV
-681 IKADENLNFKLRAM
+681 IKSDENLNFKLRAM
-695 ASALGRMI
+695 ASALGSLI

-709 GTTAFG
+709 GKVAFG
-715 KDLKPGE
+715 RALNPGE
-722 EATLAL
+722 EAIVEL

-741 YVEVKIDL
+741 YIEVKVDL
-749 NPIAEFGAKEGYTF
+749 DPITEFGAKEGYTF
-763 ISQVVVPTAQKDY
+763 ISQIVVPTAQKDY
-776 DLKATALSMPYYT
+776 DLKAKVLSMPYYT

-795 SYQSSI
+795 NYQSSI

-810 IPAGTVLK
+810 IPAGTVIK
-818 VGYADTAPGSTTV
+818 VGYADTTPGSTTI

-850 FDSTFDLSGLGL
+850 FDNTIDLSGLGL
-862 HTYEGYVTLAQ
+862 HTFEGYVTFAQ
-873 DPVTTNNS
+873 DPDTANNS
-881 VLNAAYSGIV
+881 ILNAAYSGIV
-891 TQLPYSEGFERTP
+891 TQLPYVEGFERTP
-904 GGWNTRSLNDVNQK
+904 GGWNTRSLNASSQT
-918 FVFQNYPGSFRDIK
+918 FVFQNYPGSFRNIK
-932 SQYNWATVDFRS
+932 SQYNWSTVDFRR
-944 NERMALNSDFV
+944 NDRMALNSDFV

-961 DFTNVASPYIEFDL
+961 DFTNVVSPYIEFDL

-995 KNWKKVENI
+995 KNWKKVENV
-1004 NYPQTV
+1004 NYPYTE
-1010 HYDEYESF
+1010 HYDDTE
-1018 GGPWFTG
+1018 GGWFTA
-1025 VNTVLKK
+1025 VNTNLRK

-1043 GKKVAV
+1043 GKKVAI
-1049 RFRIKTDDYNDG
+1049 RFRIRTDDYNDG

-1067 DNIKVSD
+1067 DNIRVSD

-1108 PTTSQRVNVTTKI
+1108 ATTSQRVNITTKI

-1138 NFTKFKDTISF
+1138 NFTKFRDTISF
-1149 STPNISLK
+1149 STSNISLK
-1157 TVGTHTISVSV
+1157 TVGTHTVSVSV

-1173 TKDVKQGNNALTFTY
+1173 TMDVKQGNNALTFTY

-1205 DFEDDSKYKGW
+1205 DFEDASKYKGW
-1216 RTYEN
+1216 RTSEN

-1227 NHGVRADLGSPG
+1227 NHGVLTDLGSPG
-1239 WFIDDH
+1239 WFIADH

-1250 SNDDKCNCDEGNDML
+1250 SNDDKCNCDAGNDML

-1334 MVAFVHNDNGYFAN
+1334 MVAFVHNDNGFFAN

-1372 ENVYEDSASHEFV
+1372 ENVNEDSASHEFV
-1385 VSARNSAYK
+1385 VSARNSAYQ

-1406 QNGTAIGA
+1406 QNGTAVGA
-1414 PVSLEK
+1414 PVSLER
-1420 NDEILVGQTITYKID
+1420 NDEVLVGQTITYKID

-1444 YEIALKAFTADEPK
+1444 YEIAVKAFTADEPK
-1458 DQAQVV
+1458 DQAQVI
-1464 KGSFQVAA
+1464 KGVFQVVA
-1472 NAPELSVE
+1472 NAPELNLE
-1480 TFSNLPAGSLLGQK
+1480 DFSNMPEGSLFGAK
-1494 GFVSSQS
+1494 GFVSSLS
-1501 DDNYPWRAVTTPD
+1501 DDNYPWRVVTTPD
-1514 NVNLTVPKKDHTGD
+1514 NANLTVPKKDHTGD
-1528 TAKTLLYSQLEG
+1528 SSTKMLYSQLEN

-1545 ELISPMYKLSEKAS
+1545 ELISPMYKLSQSAS

-1567 QSNAN
+1567 QSNVN
-1572 DIFLVDIKV
+1572 DILLVDIKA

-1588 LWRRNKEGMYAD
+1588 LWRNNRKGSFVD
-1600 ADWKR
+1600 TDWKR
-1605 ASLNI
+1605 AALNI

-1625 KAAGYS
+1625 KADGYS
-1631 YMVLDDLKIFNEEIT
+1631 YMVLDDLKIFNDAVT
-1646 DVAMQILS
+1646 DVAMEILS
-1654 PKDVCGSQEYKVRLT
+1654 PKDVCGSQEYKVKLS
-1669 NEGQVAIKEN
+1669 NEGQIAIKEN
-1679 TVQVE
+1679 S
-1684 IQYVNT
+1684 IQLNLEYLNT
-1690 SETISETVEAGIPVG
+1690 SEAISETVQAGIPVG
-1705 ESIEYIFKKQPK
+1705 GSIEYTFKKQPK
-1717 LDDMGDSHVF
+1717 LDDSADSHVF

-1735 DIVDQNNTIENYYYQ
+1735 DIIDQNNIIENYTYQ

-1755 FKLFDNALI
+1755 FKLFDNASI
-1764 HGYAGKSVYINAQT
+1764 HGYAGKSIYINAESK
-1778 NLLIKE
+1778 LLMNE
-1784 LDAVSYKWNTGE
+1784 LEAVSYKWNTGE
-1796 TTSDIEVT
+1796 ATNAIEVT
-1804 KPGDYIVTAVLENG
+1804 KPGDYIVTAVLDNG
-1818 CTITEKVTVTF
+1818 CTLTEKVTVTF
-1829 DTFDSDLPSGDVCG
+1829 DNFESDLPSGDVCG

-1863 DPTFTTTESGE
+1863 DPTFTATESGE

-1884 LGKIFITTINVL
+1884 LGKIFTTTINVL

-1923 LNGKPLPNATEKMV
+1923 LNGRPLPNATEKMV

-1952 HGCTSMS
+1952 HGCTNMS

>member
-1 MNQIYPKPRYLF
+1 MNQIYSKPRYLF
-13 LLLGLLTYSAGMA
+13 LLLGLLTCSVGMA

-34 TANVQTTLGSSGANQ
+34 TVNVQTTLGSSVGLQ
-49 KNDQV
+49 KKDQV
-54 FKKASDPTLNQED
+54 YQKTTDPILNRDED
-67 NVNPFLT
+67 TNLLLT
-74 QKSVNGITLSQ
+74 QKNVKGTTLSQ
-85 EESDAVNKRMKESQ
+85 EESDAVNKRMQASQ
-99 KLLSS
+99 KFFNKS
-104 NQSSATARTIQVASD
+104 QSSTTARTAQTAPTSD
-119 STKVRSFAKSSNLT
+119 STKVKSFAKSSNLT
-133 LRNVFEVRK
+133 IRNVFEVRK
-142 EDFELSNADKMQLK
+142 EDFELSNSDRMQLK

-198 SKKLPTN
+198 SKKLPT
-205 SNYKVSASQGLEN
+205 SGNYKITASQGLEN
-218 ALREVNAKE
+218 ALKEVNAKE

-235 SPLVHKKISTKPQ
+235 TPLVHKKISTKPQ

-258 SSELKEYYLAWK
+258 SSDLKEYHLAWK

-300 RDLRLSSAS
+300 RDVRSSS
-309 VADGRAAIG
+309 SPFVDGRAATG
-318 KGKARFSGDVT
+318 KGKARFAGDVT
-329 FGTTQYREGY
+329 FGTTQYADGYRLEG
-339 KLETLEG
+339 LVG
-346 KYKVPIYTLNM
+346 KYKVPMYTLNM
-357 NHAEHASDEVL
+357 NHAERASDEVL

-395 GLQKT
+395 GMQKT

-411 SVDNEGMTI
+411 SVDDKGMTI
-420 FGLAHLGTNVQNASW
+420 FSLAHLGTNVQNASW

-445 DKQPFVSLAITGHE
+445 DNQPFVSLGITGHE

-472 YQGESGAM
+472 YLGESGAM

-518 SMSNPKAAGQ
+518 SMANPKAAGQ
-528 PDTYAGEFWT
+528 PDTYGGEFWT
-538 NPANIQDDNGGVHQN
+538 NPANTSVDNGGVHQN

-563 LVEGGNGV
+563 LVEGGEGV

-577 YSVKAIGLEKAEKI
+577 YNVKSIGLAKAEKI
-591 AYATLTEYLS
+591 AYVTLTEYLS

-644 GDKQVLLVSYE
+644 GDKQILLISVE

-671 VKIKNTGSTV
+671 VKIKNTGSIV

-709 GTTAFG
+709 GKVAFG
-715 KDLKPGE
+715 KDLNPGE
-722 EATLAL
+722 EIILAL
-728 KSKIPY
+728 KTKIPY
-734 QTGGAIN
+734 QGNGATN
-741 YVEVKIDL
+741 YVEVKVDL
-749 NPIAEFGAKEGYTF
+749 NPITEFGAKEGYTF
-763 ISQVVVPTAQKDY
+763 ISPLVVPAAQKDF

-789 GDALSS
+789 GGVLSS
-795 SYQSSI
+795 NYQSSI

-818 VGYADTAPGSTTV
+818 VGYANTAAGSTTF

-845 EMTIA
+845 EMTIT
-850 FDSTFDLSGLGL
+850 FDNTFDLSAPGL
-862 HTYEGYVTLAQ
+862 HTYEGFVTLAQ
-873 DPVTTNNS
+873 DPITTNNS
-881 VLNAAYSGIV
+881 ILNAAYNGIV
-891 TQLPYSEGFERTP
+891 TQLPYSQDFERTS
-904 GGWNTRSLNDVNQK
+904 GGWNTKALAGNQK
-918 FVFQNYPGSFRDIK
+918 FLFQNYPASFRSLK
-932 SQYNWATVDFRS
+932 SQYMWGMVDFKGT
-944 NERMALNSDFV
+944 ERMGLNSDFV

-961 DFTNVASPYIEFDL
+961 DFTNVVSPYVEFDL
-975 YYLFHAGYDGLIVEY
+975 YYLLHTGYDGLVVEY

-995 KNWKKVENI
+995 QNWKKIESV
-1004 NYPQTV
+1004 NYPENK
-1010 HYDEYESF
+1010 HLNDLF
-1018 GGPWFTG
+1018 DGGWFTG
-1025 VNTVLKK
+1025 VNNNLKK
-1032 DPYQMRLNDLA
+1032 DPYQIRLNELA
-1043 GKKVAV
+1043 GKKAAI
-1049 RFRIKTDDYNDG
+1049 RFRVKSDDYYDG

-1067 DNIKVSD
+1067 DNILVSD
-1074 APYDLALLSSK
+1074 APYDLEVLSAK
-1085 LEAGKCTVDNNNVT
+1085 LDAGKCDINNGNVSVKT
-1099 IVSKISNNF
+1099 KITNNF
-1108 PTTSQRVNVTTKI
+1108 ATASQIVNITTKV
-1121 LDAAKNE
+1121 LDASKTE
-1128 VFSKTELTTL
+1128 VFSKTEKATL
-1138 NFTKFKDTISF
+1138 NFARFKDTISY
-1149 STPNISLK
+1149 STPNINLK
-1157 TVGTHTISVSV
+1157 NVGEHTISVSV

-1173 TKDVKQGNNALTFTY
+1173 AKDVKQGNNAVTLTY
-1188 DNWNNEDLK
+1188 DNWNNEDMK

-1205 DFEDDSKYKGW
+1205 DFEDVSKYKGW
-1216 RTYEN
+1216 RTSEN
-1221 NGSAGW
+1221 KGSAGW
-1227 NHGVRADLGSPG
+1227 KHGTRPDLGSPG
-1239 WFIDDH
+1239 WFIEDH

-1250 SNDDKCNCDEGNDML
+1250 SNDDKCNCDAANDML
-1265 VSPVFDLTNYKTA
+1265 VSPVFDLTNYKQA
-1278 HLTFDGFGDGQHLSD
+1278 HLTFDGYGDSQHLSD
-1293 GYVKVST
+1293 GFVKVST

-1310 HMPYYGA
+1310 KMPYYGA

-1334 MVAFVHNDNGYFAN
+1334 MIAFVQNDNGYFAN

-1357 KETKSNVRL
+1357 KESKSNLRL
-1366 SNLSVA
+1366 SNISVA

-1385 VSARNSAYK
+1385 VSARNSGYK
-1394 PINKVTVEYQIS
+1394 PLSKVTVEYQIS
-1406 QNGTAIGA
+1406 QNGTAVGA
-1414 PVSLEK
+1414 PILLEK
-1420 NDEILVGQTITYKID
+1420 NDQLLIGQTITYKID
-1435 GLPKLAAGN
+1435 GMPKLAGGN
-1444 YEIALKAFTADEPK
+1444 YEIAIKAFTADEPK
-1458 DQAQVV
+1458 DQAKVI
-1464 KGSFQVAA
+1464 KGVFQVIEK
-1472 NAPELSVE
+1472 APELSLE
-1480 TFSNLPAGSLLGQK
+1480 NFSNVTTGSLFGAS
-1494 GFVSSQS
+1494 GFVSNVS
-1501 DDNYPWRAVTTPD
+1501 DDNYPWRIVTTPD
-1514 NVNLTVPKKDHTGD
+1514 NLNLTVPKKDHTGD
-1528 TAKTLLYSQLEG
+1528 TSAKMLYSSLEN

-1545 ELISPMYKLSEKAS
+1545 EVISPMYKLSDKAS

-1567 QSNAN
+1567 QSNVN
-1572 DIFLVDIKV
+1572 DIFLVDIKA

-1588 LWRRNKEGMYAD
+1588 LWRRNKEGSYID
-1600 ADWKR
+1600 TDWKR

-1610 SKYKGKSVMFRFRHA
+1610 TKYRGKSVMFRFRHA

-1631 YMVLDDLKIFNEEIT
+1631 YMVLDDLKIFNEEVT
-1646 DVAMQILS
+1646 DVAMEILS
-1654 PKDVCGSQEYKVRLT
+1654 PKDVCGSQEYKVKLT
-1669 NEGQVAIKEN
+1669 NEGQIAIKEN
-1679 TVQVE
+1679 S
-1684 IQYVNT
+1684 IQLKLDYLNT
-1690 SETISETVEAGIPVG
+1690 SEAISEIVEAGIPVG
-1705 ESIEYIFKKQPK
+1705 GSIEYTFKKQPK
-1717 LDDMGDSHVF
+1717 LDQSGDSHIF

-1735 DIVDQNNTIENYYYQ
+1735 DIINQNNTIENYYYQ

-1755 FKLFDNALI
+1755 FKLFDNASI
-1764 HGYAGKSVYINAQT
+1764 HGYAGKSVYVNAQT

-1796 TTSDIEVT
+1796 TTSDIVVT

-1818 CTITEKVTVTF
+1818 CTLTEKVNVTF
-1829 DTFDSDLPSGDVCG
+1829 DTFDSALQSGSQCG

-1851 NYAAYEWFDGST
+1851 KYKSYEWFDGST
-1863 DPTFTTTESGE
+1863 DPTYTITESGD
-1874 YYVTVYNEHG
+1874 YYVTVYNENG
-1884 LGKIFITTINVL
+1884 LGKIFTTSVTIL
-1896 ENTVPEIQA
+1896 ENKTPEIQA
-1905 LEGNKITA
+1905 VGEKKIESITEA
-1913 SADAAGYQWY
+1913 SSYQWY
-1923 LNGKPLPNATEKMV
+1923 LNGRIIPNATQKTIV
-1937 STIWEGSYSLQVTNA
+1937 AIWEGSYSLETTNSN
-1952 HGCTSMS
+1952 GCNSMS
-1959 APIDSKGLLIGK
+1959 APIDSKGLIIGK
-1971 LTNSFRVFPNPAAD
+1971 LTNAFRVFPNPAVD
-1985 NVNIFLA
+1985 DVNIFLA
-1992 EKAEGQAEMKIY
+1992 DKVEGEAQMKIY

-2014 TYSAVPSSV
+2014 TYSAVPSNV